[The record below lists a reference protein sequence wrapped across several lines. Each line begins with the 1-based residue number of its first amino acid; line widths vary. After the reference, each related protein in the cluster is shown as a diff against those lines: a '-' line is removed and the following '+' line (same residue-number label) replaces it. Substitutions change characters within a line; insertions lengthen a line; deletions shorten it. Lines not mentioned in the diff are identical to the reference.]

1 MEINFNFWKNK
12 SVFITGHSGFKGG
25 WLALWLSELG
35 ANVYG
40 YSLKAPTDINF
51 FNVINLKKKIK
62 KSTIGDIRNLS
73 SLQNSMRNA
82 NPSIIFHMAAQS
94 LVRQSY
100 VDPLETFSTN
110 LIGTI
115 NVFEAARKIK
125 SVKAIVNIT
134 TDKCYENY
142 ETNKPY
148 SEIDR
153 LGGLDP
159 YSSSKAC
166 SEIATSAYRSSFLNK
181 SGIKIAS
188 ARAGNVIGGGD
199 WANDRLIP
207 DFFRSIDNNKIL
219 NIRSPKAVRPWQ
231 HVLDPLSGYLMLAEK
246 LVNEGDNFA
255 EAWNFGPENTGTRTV
270 SWILKRFSKKF
281 KKAKFKINK
290 QKNYHESKL
299 LNLNI
304 SKAKSKLG
312 WKPVW
317 SIESAIANTIEWYEN
332 YKRKENMLE
341 FSIKQIKAYQSS

>member
-1 MEINFNFWKNK
+1 
-12 SVFITGHSGFKGG
+12 
-25 WLALWLSELG
+25 
-35 ANVYG
+35 
-40 YSLKAPTDINF
+40 
-51 FNVINLKKKIK
+51 
-62 KSTIGDIRNLS
+62 
-73 SLQNSMRNA
+73 
-82 NPSIIFHMAAQS
+82 MAAQS

-125 SVKAIVNIT
+125 SVIAIVNIT

-317 SIESAIANTIEWYEN
+317 SIESAIDNTIEWYEN